1 MYKVPNILY
10 IYTLV
15 CVHVCTQF
23 THSYTPHTYLYTL
36 PTYRC
41 SHKLTCMHSHSFTPL
56 HPGIPLH
63 WGTETSKD

>member
-41 SHKLTCMHSHSFTPL
+41 SHKLTCMHSHSAHHL
-56 HPGIPLH
+56 VSLLLVCLNNV
-63 WGTETSKD
+63 S